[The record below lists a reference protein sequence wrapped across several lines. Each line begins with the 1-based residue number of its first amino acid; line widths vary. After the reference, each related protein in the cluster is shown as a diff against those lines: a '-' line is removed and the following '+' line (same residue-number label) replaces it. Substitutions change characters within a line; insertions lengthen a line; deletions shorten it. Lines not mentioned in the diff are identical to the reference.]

1 MIKPKT
7 LYFISPFLSCLQ
19 RHQKMN
25 ATRSALKLHL
35 QNSPIRYHQFFF
47 FSRFNNALIR
57 NPTFSSSSSLFNFNA
72 TRFFSVTLP
81 CQTQTQ
87 PFVGSAV
94 SSEDFNGRDT
104 FFAEDNVSWSS
115 LGLSHT
121 LSRAL
126 SNIALNTPSLVQV
139 TFLSLFSL
147 FLPYLCFFLSFL
159 INPLCSIFDFF

>member
-1 MIKPKT
+1 
-7 LYFISPFLSCLQ
+7 
-19 RHQKMN
+19 MN
-25 ATRSALKLHL
+25 VTRSALKLHL

-57 NPTFSSSSSLFNFNA
+57 NPTFSSSSSSLFNFNA

-81 CQTQTQ
+81 RQTHQTQ

-115 LGLSHT
+115 IGLSHT

-139 TFLSLFSL
+139 IFSL
-147 FLPYLCFFLSFL
+147 DFFLPFLLYFCFYLFIYFVLIL
-159 INPLCSIFDFF
+159 INPVCSKFDFLK